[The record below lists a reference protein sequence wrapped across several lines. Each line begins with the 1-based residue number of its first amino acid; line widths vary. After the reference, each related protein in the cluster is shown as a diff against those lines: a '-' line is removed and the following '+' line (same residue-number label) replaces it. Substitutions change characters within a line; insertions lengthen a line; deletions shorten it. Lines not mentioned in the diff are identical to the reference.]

1 MLSGSIF
8 INYSVPHHQDTLYH
22 INYCH
27 PSSAV
32 PIFVHFRPPH
42 HTSYPIP
49 VHQQP
54 YIMYHPVTDRHHT
67 LFQFIRHFPM
77 STPYYS
83 SLYTPPSAN
92 QIRLQIVKRRSYY
105 YQLDRHP
112 LSANLLSVQLL
123 SPPISR
129 PYSSS
134 SAALYHLLLE
144 I

>member
-1 MLSGSIF
+1 MLSDSIF
-8 INYSVPHHQDTLYH
+8 NNDYVTPHQDTLYQ

-27 PSSAV
+27 PPSSV
-32 PIFVHFRPPH
+32 PIFVHFPPPH

-54 YIMYHPVTDRHHT
+54 YIVYYPITDRHQT
-67 LFQFIRHFPM
+67 LFQFIRHFPI

-83 SLYTPPSAN
+83 SLYTPLSAK
-92 QIRLQIVKRRSYY
+92 QIRLYIVKRRSYY

-112 LSANLLSVQLL
+112 PSADPLLVQLL

-129 PYSSS
+129 PYSS
-134 SAALYHLLLE
+134 
-144 I
+144 